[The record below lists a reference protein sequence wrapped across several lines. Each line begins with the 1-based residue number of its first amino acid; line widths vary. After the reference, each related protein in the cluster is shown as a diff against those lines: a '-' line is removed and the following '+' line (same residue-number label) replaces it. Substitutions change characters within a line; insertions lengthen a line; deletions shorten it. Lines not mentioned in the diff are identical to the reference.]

1 MSWRC
6 IVIEE
11 DPTQS
16 VELCKDM
23 LRTIFI
29 QCSSWSHRICFAV
42 ISQSSFCT
50 SCVHVNPNVVNDW
63 VGSALSSHGIY
74 RPHML
79 STALH
84 CFLEFVCVWLQYRS
98 LSLIVSV
105 HFKWLLFAGAEIEP
119 RRVGSTYRGEKSG
132 LQRSGL
138 YRDQCSTKTSVQR
151 PVLYTDH
158 CNMLNCHVFRKF
170 KLWDNLFHFYL
181 PHSLGE
187 W

>member
-1 MSWRC
+1 MTWRC

-16 VELCKDM
+16 VELCEDM

-29 QCSSWSHRICFAV
+29 QCSSWSHRICFAM

-50 SCVHVNPNVVNDW
+50 SYVHVNPNVVNDW

-84 CFLEFVCVWLQYRS
+84 CFLEFVCVWLSFFVVDCQCPFQMIIICGSRKLNHAAS
-98 LSLIVSV
+98 GQLTEERIVV
-105 HFKWLLFAGAEIEP
+105 
-119 RRVGSTYRGEKSG
+119 
-132 LQRSGL
+132 
-138 YRDQCSTKTSVQR
+138 YRDQCSTETIALQR
-151 PVLYTDH
+151 P
-158 CNMLNCHVFRKF
+158 MFRDQCSTQTSALQRPLQYA
-170 KLWDNLFHFYL
+170 KL
-181 PHSLGE
+181 SSVSQI
-187 W
+187 